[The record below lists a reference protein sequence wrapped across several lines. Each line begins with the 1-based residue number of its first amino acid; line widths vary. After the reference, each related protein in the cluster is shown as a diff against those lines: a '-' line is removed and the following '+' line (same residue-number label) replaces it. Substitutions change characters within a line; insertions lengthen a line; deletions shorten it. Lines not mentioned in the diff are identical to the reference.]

1 MREKLLRDRYLQPGE
16 NCEQDMYHRVAKFIS
31 QGDESYED
39 ELFRAMD
46 QGYWLPNTPT
56 LVNAGT
62 NSGGG
67 LSACYVLPI
76 EDSLDGIYKTVWDA
90 AKVHKAF
97 GGTGFNFSHIRGK
110 GFPIKSTGGKACGP
124 IKVMELLNMSA
135 GVVSQGGKRE
145 GANMGILNSDHPDI
159 HEFIRCKDTDDTLTH
174 FNISVGL
181 YDRDLTDNPGLI
193 SEIAEHAWRTGDPG
207 VVFLD
212 RLSDSNLRP
221 DIGPIDCTN
230 PCGEIALRAYESCN
244 LASINLSKLVGDG
257 GFKYGLFDDYIELS
271 VRALNDIIDLNTYPI
286 PEIEKA
292 TKLTRKI
299 GSGIMGWADALVMLG
314 ISYQSEEAI
323 NLIHQIG
330 KQYIES
336 AKSFA
341 ELHHNETV
349 LTIAPT
355 GTLSYLAGCSWGI
368 EPIYDWEYTRESES
382 GIDVVKSNLLKKAL
396 HDRIAD
402 ESLSKNISYEWQ
414 IKHQATW
421 QKYVDN
427 SISKTINFQAS
438 ATVKDVEDA
447 IRLAW
452 KSGCKGITVYRDG
465 SKQKQVI
472 TSRKQPIDPKVTDGH
487 NVERFGTTLDFITG
501 CGRIHITCNERDKD
515 SGVPFEV
522 YNLSDGGCAAYGEAL
537 GKVMSKYIHDPRL
550 SGGER
555 ETVSRLVKTLKKVD
569 CPTALRNPKSQGKSC
584 ADIIAQRMS
593 MVWLQAPQG
602 GHNTKSGK
610 QDTVVETATCPQCGA
625 TLTFGRGCRNG
636 TCVQCNWSGCQ

>member
-1 MREKLLRDRYLQPGE
+1 MRRELIRESMELKMREKLLRDRYLQPGE

-31 QGDESYED
+31 QGDDKYED

-323 NLIHQIG
+323 NLIHHIG

-472 TSRKQPIDPKVTDGH
+472 TSKTQSEIKGAENVSEVVSHRKKFP
-487 NVERFGTTLDFITG
+487 TG
-501 CGRIHITCNERDKD
+501 CGNIRVDCAELPQCPN
-515 SGVPFEV
+515 VPYEV
-522 YNLSDGGCAAYGEAL
+522 IVLTSGGCKANNAFT
-537 GKVMSKYIHDPRL
+537 GKLISKYIHDPRL
-550 SGGER
+550 EGKEIDTIKR
-555 ETVSRLVKTLKKVD
+555 ICETAHTITCDTAILNKKS
-569 CPTALRNPKSQGKSC
+569 AGKSC
-584 ADIIAQRMS
+584 ADIIAKYMEQR
-593 MVWLQAPQG
+593 WLHRTIDQQI
-602 GHNTKSGK
+602 
-610 QDTVVETATCPQCGA
+610 CPQCGA
-625 TLTFGRGCRNG
+625 ILTFGKGCRNG

>member
-323 NLIHQIG
+323 NLIHHIG

-465 SKQKQVI
+465 SKSKQVI
-472 TSRKQPIDPKVTDGH
+472 RSNKASGEVSGH
-487 NVERFGTTLDFITG
+487 HIERFGSTLDYTSG
-501 CGRIHITCNERDKD
+501 CGRIHITTNDRDREHTH
-515 SGVPFEV
+515 PFEV
-522 YNLSDGGCAAYGEAL
+522 YILSDGGCPANNEAI
-537 GKVMSKYIHDPRL
+537 GKVISKYLHDPRL
-550 SGGER
+550 DGDER
-555 ETVSRLVKTLKKVD
+555 TTVDRIVKTLSKVD
-569 CPTALRNPKSQGKSC
+569 CPTAMRNPKSQGKSC
-584 ADIIAQRMS
+584 AEIVSQRMRA
-593 MVWLQAPQG
+593 VWLQ
-602 GHNTKSGK
+602 K
-610 QDTVVETATCPQCGA
+610 TVSENLCPQCGA
-625 TLTFGRGCRNG
+625 ILTFGKGCRNG